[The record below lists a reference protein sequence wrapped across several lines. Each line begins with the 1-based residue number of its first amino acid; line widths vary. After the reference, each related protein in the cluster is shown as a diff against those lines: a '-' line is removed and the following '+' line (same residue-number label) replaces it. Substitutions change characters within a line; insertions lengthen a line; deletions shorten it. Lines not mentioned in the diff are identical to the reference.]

1 MIFLSYYFFDFQVE
15 VFQKGSQVT
24 VLSSPESSRAF
35 RPPHIDLPSDSDQS
49 WRRTETVGP
58 SQQYQEING
67 FKQEKPRKGKTDGVS
82 TVYIQ
87 SSSDY
92 ERRRPKD
99 VQRVD
104 YSSETTCPRYRSH
117 RDRSVKSLD
126 LDADTSGQ
134 DTLTRPAKPP
144 PPRKPLRL
152 SIQRA
157 TSLQSMQLPVVASKR
172 SKHKAAPP
180 PPPPVNDNPDTDS
193 SYSAFR
199 WHGHFHK
206 NRSKGRSQGGEKWC

>member
-1 MIFLSYYFFDFQVE
+1 M
-15 VFQKGSQVT
+15 T

-35 RPPHIDLPSDSDQS
+35 RPSHMDLPSDSDQS
-49 WRRTETVGP
+49 WRRNETVGP
-58 SQQYQEING
+58 SQQYQDING
-67 FKQEKPRKGKTDGVS
+67 FRTEKPRTKSKTDGVS

-99 VQRVD
+99 LHRID

-134 DTLTRPAKPP
+134 DTLSRPVKPE

-157 TSLQSMQLPVVASKR
+157 TSLQSMQLPAASKR
-172 SKHKAAPP
+172 SKHKAVAPP
-180 PPPPVNDNPDTDS
+180 PPPPIEETDS
-193 SYSAFR
+193 SYGAFR
-199 WHGHFHK
+199 WPGHFHK
-206 NRSKGRSQGGEKWC
+206 NRSKGRTLHAGEKWC